1 MPAARIIEV
10 IDVLRDGGFCLATGF
25 PRPAPG
31 QLGLDGL
38 DGLDGLEE
46 RLDNG
51 VDAPMFVK

>member
-10 IDVLRDGGFCLATGF
+10 VDVLKDAGCGLATGF
-25 PRPAPG
+25 PNPAPD
-31 QLGLDGL
+31 QFGLDGF
-38 DGLDGLEE
+38 EE